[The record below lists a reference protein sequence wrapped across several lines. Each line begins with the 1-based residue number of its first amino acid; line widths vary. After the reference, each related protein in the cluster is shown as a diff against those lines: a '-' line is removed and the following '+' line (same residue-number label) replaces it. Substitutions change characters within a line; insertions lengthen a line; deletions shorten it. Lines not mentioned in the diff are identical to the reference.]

1 MTSRENHL
9 SYTTQSEGHFGDQCI
24 LFQHLW
30 IHIKLNK
37 TTNWVINVSQKPWSM
52 ETLRTLR
59 FFFLMVSHSFFF
71 FCPSFQSGQQKRENF
86 TWMCFHRFLFF
97 KDIFV
102 EPMKKL
108 FLSVPHRK
116 KKFHWLP
123 HKNFFSLV
131 PHIIIFFMCETNEK
145 TFLMRSDFFF
155 CKWIYFFPE
164 FLFTTF
170 FFTFGFSRHFCST
183 QKSYI
188 FSWRGKIFHLVL
200 HRNLQTNFTQLDEV
214 NFFRIFFFFFYILFL
229 SFFRVLSRFFH
240 PKKIL

>member
-1 MTSRENHL
+1 
-9 SYTTQSEGHFGDQCI
+9 
-24 LFQHLW
+24 
-30 IHIKLNK
+30 
-37 TTNWVINVSQKPWSM
+37 M

-155 CKWIYFFPE
+155 CKWIHFFRE
-164 FLFTTF
+164 FFFTTF
-170 FFTFGFSRHFCST
+170 FLHSVSHG
-183 QKSYI
+183 I
-188 FSWRGKIFHLVL
+188 FVP
-200 HRNLQTNFTQLDEV
+200 HRNHTFSPEEEKYFTW
-214 NFFRIFFFFFYILFL
+214 FYTGIYKLI
-229 SFFRVLSRFFH
+229 SPSWM
-240 PKKIL
+240 K